1 MGDLHEIVSV
11 EATEH
16 LFALLAFGLPLL
28 GILVGA
34 AVGVYRKRIMHYLR
48 LGLAG
53 GLIGPLNWLMWHVF
67 NGLTE
72 RNGLDTVRNVFIN
85 LGVFVFVGLA
95 LGIGGGMYF
104 RRGEAAVKAE
114 PADVP
119 HSPQTETNL

>member
-1 MGDLHEIVSV
+1 MGELHEIVSV

-16 LFALLAFGLPLL
+16 LFASLAFVLPVL
-28 GILVGA
+28 GMLIGA
-34 AVGVYRKRIMHYLR
+34 AVGIYRKNIQRYAM

-67 NGLTE
+67 NELTE

-85 LGVFVFVGLA
+85 LAVFVFGGLA
-95 LGIGGGMYF
+95 IGLGCGMYF
-104 RRGEAAVKAE
+104 RRGATPVAAE

-119 HSPQTETNL
+119 QSPQTETHI